1 MSSRL
6 PFWTALLASL
16 FILQGMW
23 WSLLLWRNSDT
34 EREIELKVLQER
46 LQRAEIQLDYFME
59 GAPVESADDIRRE
72 GWGAMQPQFPGIVLV
87 PPAKLQVSAN
97 EIEKLNSEQSRQHM
111 MVFGEASAFLVV
123 VVLGLGLL
131 VRTYRREAFLALQ
144 QSNFL
149 HAVTHEFRS
158 PLQSLQLTLETM
170 IRRPNPQ
177 RARRYADNMLEDI
190 ARLESLVDN
199 LLAVGRL
206 EVEPFRAR
214 TQIVEM
220 KPAIEEILQRYALS
234 HPAEAERIEMELAD
248 GLVAEADSSTFEPVV
263 RNLLENALKY
273 GEGKAVSVRMD
284 QEAGYVRLTVSD
296 SGRGLRPE
304 ELPHLFERFWR
315 AGDER
320 VRTAPGTG
328 LGLYLT
334 RELLRAQG
342 ASISVQSAGPGAGSS
357 FQVLWPLA
365 SGPAG

>member
-1 MSSRL
+1 MKSRL
-6 PFWTALLASL
+6 PFWTALLAAL

-34 EREIELKVLQER
+34 EREIELRVLQER
-46 LQRAEIQLDYFME
+46 LKRAEIQLDFHME
-59 GAPVESADDIRRE
+59 GAPAASADDIRRE
-72 GWGAMQPQFPGIVLV
+72 AWGTMQPQFPGIVLA
-87 PPAKLQVSAN
+87 PPAGLQISAKAID
-97 EIEKLNSEQSRQHM
+97 ELNSEQSGQRL
-111 MVFGEASAFLVV
+111 MVIGEASAFLVV

-158 PLQSLQLTLETM
+158 PLQSLQLTLETL
-170 IRRPNPQ
+170 IRRPNPE

-190 ARLESLVDN
+190 SRLEGLVDN
-199 LLAVGRL
+199 VLAVGRL
-206 EVEPFRAR
+206 EAEPFRAH
-214 TQIVEM
+214 TQFVDM
-220 KPAIEEILQRYALS
+220 QPAIQGVLDHYFLS
-234 HPAEAERIEMELAD
+234 HPTESERIEVDLASD
-248 GLVAEADSSTFEPVV
+248 LLAEADASTFEPVV

-273 GEGKAVSVRMD
+273 GEGKPVSLRLD
-284 QEAGYVRLTVSD
+284 QDSGYVRLTVRD

-304 ELPHLFERFWR
+304 ELPHLFNRFWR

-334 RELLRAQG
+334 RELLKAQG
-342 ASISVQSAGPGAGSS
+342 ASITAHSDGPGKGAS
-357 FQVLWPLA
+357 FRVLWPMA
-365 SGPAG
+365 SG